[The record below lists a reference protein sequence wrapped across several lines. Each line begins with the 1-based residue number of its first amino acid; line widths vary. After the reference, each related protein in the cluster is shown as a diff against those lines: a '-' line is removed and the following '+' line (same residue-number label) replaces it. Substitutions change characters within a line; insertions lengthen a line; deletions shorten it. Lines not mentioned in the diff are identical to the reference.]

1 LPYGFVMEVMSA
13 IRQSGVKR
21 MGMVTEPLQELP

>member
-1 LPYGFVMEVMSA
+1 MEVMAA

-21 MGMVTEPLQELP
+21 MGMVTEPLQEIP